1 MEPEVRTLQ
10 VSEMPIAVVTGRATR
25 QDLVRKIRQLFDEFY
40 QHVASVAVGRRGLN
54 IIVYRGQPGV
64 DLMET
69 PEGMPLEI
77 GVQVPAP
84 FAGDGKIL
92 CSSTPAGRV
101 ATITHIGPYDQMRPT
116 YDVLKKWGH
125 ERGESFAGPSWEVY
139 GHWSDDPAQLRTDI
153 YFLLK

>member
-1 MEPEVRTLQ
+1 MEPEVRTLE
-10 VSEMPIAVVTGRATR
+10 VLATPTAVVTGRATQ
-25 QDLVRKIRQLFDEFY
+25 QDLVRKIRALFDEFY
-40 QHVASVAVGRRGLN
+40 KHVDSVAVGKRGLN

-64 DLMET
+64 DLLAT
-69 PEGMPLEI
+69 PEGIPLEI

-116 YDVLKKWGH
+116 YDLLMKWRRD
-125 ERGESFAGPSWEVY
+125 RGEAFAGPSWEIY